1 MCKIN
6 GETFWMECYSLTRYV
21 NCVSPQRKNTPPL
34 WIDTF
39 DQSSYKHCALRRI
52 FEFQQK
58 VDSLWNYQVQSKKL
72 QTSWHRLFFNLFT
85 VTNWRH
91 CVSKLLVLV
100 KFLPP
105 IRTCSTSLIE
115 SFHFDQ
121 RRKVGGA
128 ARFSFHICQY
138 IKEMIMIMT
147 PGFLDILD
155 ILLLEFF
162 IKTNE
167 FVRLLMSHFLWKINN
182 I

>member
-6 GETFWMECYSLTRYV
+6 GKNFWMECYSLKRYV
-21 NCVSPQRKNTPPL
+21 NCVSPQQKNTPPL

-39 DQSSYKHCALRRI
+39 AQSSYKHCAVRSI

-72 QTSWHRLFFNLFT
+72 QTSWHRLIFNLFT

-91 CVSKLLVLV
+91 CLSKLLVLV

-115 SFHFDQ
+115 SFSFWSAKKS
-121 RRKVGGA
+121 RRGCK
-128 ARFSFHICQY
+128 
-138 IKEMIMIMT
+138 
-147 PGFLDILD
+147 
-155 ILLLEFF
+155 FF
-162 IKTNE
+162 I
-167 FVRLLMSHFLWKINN
+167 SHLSIHKRNN
-182 I
+182 NDNDSCFFKKPVSTFYF